1 MFYTNKQVVDKLNLI
16 YGGHIAR
23 GGSQFNLPD
32 KELML
37 DKLKNREV
45 VIFFYLTQQITP
57 ASSTADNIPEVSL
70 VLESFFIHPYG
81 DKLWSNDQ
89 SLKYLTMAEYAIPQD
104 VCTNIMNVRF
114 TEFTKIIPKTIEEFA
129 EHLNK

>member
-16 YGGHIAR
+16 YGGHITR

-45 VIFFYLTQQITP
+45 VMFFYLTQQITP

-89 SLKYLTMAEYAIPQD
+89 SLKYLTMAEYTIPQD

-114 TEFTKIIPKTIEEFA
+114 AEFTKIIPKTIEEFA

>member
-16 YGGHIAR
+16 YGGHITR

-45 VIFFYLTQQITP
+45 VMFFYLTQQITP

-114 TEFTKIIPKTIEEFA
+114 AEFTKVIPKTIEEFA

>member
-16 YGGHIAR
+16 YGGHITR

-45 VIFFYLTQQITP
+45 VMFFYLTQQITP